1 MEENV
6 FEFRVLKIISLLLA
20 IVTIVLIIIG
30 LITGIDLEKWYM
42 GSVIVSFALAIIS
55 EHIDF
60 GFSINRDNG
69 DFYA

>member
-20 IVTIVLIIIG
+20 IATIVLSAIWI
-30 LITGIDLEKWYM
+30 ITGIDLEKQCM
-42 GSVIVSFALAIIS
+42 GSALVSFALEIIS

>member
-30 LITGIDLEKWYM
+30 LITGIDLEKWSM
-42 GSVIVSFALAIIS
+42 GSVIVSFALSIIS
-55 EHIDF
+55 KHIDF

>member
-20 IVTIVLIIIG
+20 IVTIVLIVIG

-42 GSVIVSFALAIIS
+42 SSILSALALSIIS
-55 EHIDF
+55 DHIDF
-60 GFSINRDNG
+60 GFNINRDNG